1 MEGTNG
7 LGKALLPRRL
17 ENSTMAKMMSCE
29 CGWTL
34 ITPMGEGDLKKHAMM
49 HVADAHPGMK
59 VSDADMMKM
68 MKTV

>member
-1 MEGTNG
+1 
-7 LGKALLPRRL
+7 
-17 ENSTMAKMMSCE
+17 MAKMMSCD

-34 ITPMGEGDLKKHAMM
+34 ITPNGEDDLKKHAMM

-59 VSDADMMKM
+59 VTDDMMMKM

>member
-1 MEGTNG
+1 
-7 LGKALLPRRL
+7 
-17 ENSTMAKMMSCE
+17 MAKMMSCE

-34 ITPMGEGDLKKHAMM
+34 ITPMGEADLKKHAKM

-59 VSDADMMKM
+59 MTDDMMSKM

>member
-1 MEGTNG
+1 
-7 LGKALLPRRL
+7 
-17 ENSTMAKMMSCE
+17 MAKMMSCE

-49 HVADAHPGMK
+49 HMADAHPGMNM
-59 VSDADMMKM
+59 SDDMMMKM

>member
-1 MEGTNG
+1 
-7 LGKALLPRRL
+7 
-17 ENSTMAKMMSCE
+17 MAKMMSCE

-34 ITPMGEGDLKKHAMM
+34 ITPMGENDLKKHTMM

-59 VSDADMMKM
+59 MTDDQMKKM

>member
-1 MEGTNG
+1 
-7 LGKALLPRRL
+7 
-17 ENSTMAKMMSCE
+17 MAKMMSCE

-49 HVADAHPGMK
+49 HMADAHPGMK
-59 VSDADMMKM
+59 MSDDQMKKM

>member
-1 MEGTNG
+1 M
-7 LGKALLPRRL
+7 GKRLLLLRL
-17 ENSTMAKMMSCE
+17 ENSTMARMVSCE

-49 HVADAHPGMK
+49 HVADAHPGTK
-59 VSDADMMKM
+59 VTDDMMKKM

>member
-1 MEGTNG
+1 
-7 LGKALLPRRL
+7 
-17 ENSTMAKMMSCE
+17 MAKMMSCE

-34 ITPMGEGDLKKHAMM
+34 ITPMGEADLKKHAMM

-59 VSDADMMKM
+59 VTDDMMNKM

>member
-1 MEGTNG
+1 
-7 LGKALLPRRL
+7 
-17 ENSTMAKMMSCE
+17 MAKMMSCE

-34 ITPMGEGDLKKHAMM
+34 ITPMGEGDLMKHAKM
-49 HVADAHPGMK
+49 HVADAHPKMK

>member
-1 MEGTNG
+1 
-7 LGKALLPRRL
+7 
-17 ENSTMAKMMSCE
+17 MAKMMSCD

-34 ITPMGEGDLKKHAMM
+34 ISPMGEKDIMKHAKM

-68 MKTV
+68 MNTV

>member
-1 MEGTNG
+1 M
-7 LGKALLPRRL
+7 GKPLLPRRL
-17 ENSTMAKMMSCE
+17 ENSVMAKMMSCE

-59 VSDADMMKM
+59 MSDADMMKM

>member
-1 MEGTNG
+1 
-7 LGKALLPRRL
+7 
-17 ENSTMAKMMSCE
+17 MAKMMSCE

-34 ITPMGEGDLKKHAMM
+34 ITPMGEADLKKHAMM

-59 VSDADMMKM
+59 VTDADMMKM

>member
-1 MEGTNG
+1 M
-7 LGKALLPRRL
+7 GKRLLPRRI

-49 HVADAHPGMK
+49 HVADAHPGMH
-59 VSDADMMKM
+59 VTDDMMNKM